1 MLIKYRITPPNGS
14 KKLVL
19 KLRSVNNIVIP
30 PASTGKDN
38 NNKNAVINTAQ
49 TNNGNYSILILVFSY

>member
-1 MLIKYRITPPNGS
+1 MLIKYWISPPKGS

-19 KLRSVNNIVIP
+19 KFRSVNNIVIP
-30 PASTGKDN
+30 PARTGKDN

-49 TNNGNYSILILVFSY
+49 TNKGNYSTLILEFSY